1 MGTTIIINGIEC
13 VVGGS
18 VSYEQIVELAGAK
31 GTPSIA
37 YCAGEG
43 WPHVAAMAGA
53 Q

>member
-1 MGTTIIINGIEC
+1 MGTTIIVNGTEHT
-13 VVGGS
+13 VGSS
-18 VSYEQIVELAGAK
+18 VSYEQLVDLVGAK

-43 WPHVAAMAGA
+43 WPHVAMAGA